1 MSELDRRAFLAT
13 LGALPFVPASA
24 AERLRRGLA
33 KARDEFFAGD
43 GGRLKAE
50 TTGTESRSFR
60 LQAEVRM
67 TLGYAAITW
76 GGKDDLAIQEVS
88 EVGFK
93 GIQLRASAFEAYGT
107 RPAALRELLAKHRLT
122 FAVMSSGNL
131 RYGPADRGT
140 QMALHLKHAEFV
152 RDAGGQFIQVID
164 EKPKGRPVVT
174 DDYKQLAEMLT
185 RLGERTARIGV
196 PLVYHHHMNSTGE
209 PPEAIEAILQQMSAQ
224 SAGLLFDTAHYQQG
238 GGDPVAFIR
247 KYGRA
252 IKVVH
257 LKDVRPI
264 ATPPG
269 YQFVELGRGRVDVKG
284 CVAAL
289 RDNGFDGW
297 AIIELDRVVDA
308 GGSPKAS
315 AEANREFVIKQLG
328 LTL

>member
-1 MSELDRRAFLAT
+1 MAELDRRQFLAA
-13 LGALPFVPASA
+13 LGTLPFFRP
-24 AERLRRGLA
+24 
-33 KARDEFFAGD
+33 KADA
-43 GGRLKAE
+43 
-50 TTGTESRSFR
+50 TGTSDTRSFR
-60 LQAEVRM
+60 LQTEGRAPGRM
-67 TLGYAAITW
+67 KIGYAAITW
-76 GGKDDLAIQEVS
+76 GGKDDLAIQEIS

-93 GIQLRASAFEAYGT
+93 GIQLRASAFDAYGT
-107 RPAALRELLAKHRLT
+107 RPAALRDLLAKHRLT

-131 RYGPADRGT
+131 KYSPADRGA
-140 QMALHLKHAEFV
+140 QMALHLSHAEFV
-152 RDAGGQFIQVID
+152 RDAGGQFLQVID
-164 EKPKGRPVVT
+164 EKPKGRPVGPE
-174 DDYKQLAEMLT
+174 DYQQLAQMLT
-185 RLGERTARIGV
+185 RLGERTAKLGV

-209 PPEAIEAILQQMSAQ
+209 RPEAIEAILEQISAQ
-224 SAGLLFDTAHYQQG
+224 SAGLLFDIAHYQQG

-247 KYGRA
+247 RYGKA

-289 RDNGFDGW
+289 RESGFAGW
-297 AIIELDRVVDA
+297 AIVELDRVVDA

-315 AEANREFVIKQLG
+315 AEANREYVTKQLG

>member
-1 MSELDRRAFLAT
+1 MSELDRRAFLAA
-13 LGALPFVPASA
+13 LGALPF
-24 AERLRRGLA
+24 
-33 KARDEFFAGD
+33 
-43 GGRLKAE
+43 
-50 TTGTESRSFR
+50 FR
-60 LQAEVRM
+60 LQAERRM
-67 TLGYAAITW
+67 KLGYAAITW

-93 GIQLRASAFEAYGT
+93 GIQLRASAFDVYGT

-131 RYGPADRGT
+131 KYAPADRGA
-140 QMALHLKHAEFV
+140 QMALHLAHAEFV
-152 RDAGGQFIQVID
+152 RDAGGQFLQVID
-164 EKPKGRPVVT
+164 EKPKGRPVGPE
-174 DDYKQLAEMLT
+174 DYAQLAQMLT
-185 RLGERTARIGV
+185 RLGERTAKIGV

-209 PPEAIEAILQQMSAQ
+209 PPEAIAAILEQISAQ

-247 KYGRA
+247 KYGKA

-264 ATPPG
+264 QTPPG
-269 YQFVELGRGRVDVKG
+269 YQFVELGRGRVDIKG
-284 CVAAL
+284 CIAAL
-289 RDNGFDGW
+289 RDSGFDGW

-315 AEANREFVIKQLG
+315 AEANRDYAIRQLG
-328 LTL
+328 LTLSD